1 MKPSPPD
8 TLLTEG
14 QTWTVVQA
22 PWGLLPGPFKEQ
34 FTCTGYR
41 CDLVGVIYNL
51 DDKRLI
57 TETLCHEHLGNH
69 RWIEDGKVWQWRA
82 DPPFDN
88 DEHKRRVQEK
98 KRRNRGGFGADVL
111 QRRYRLV

>member
-8 TLLTEG
+8 SLLARG
-14 QTWTVVQA
+14 QTWTVVEA
-22 PWGLLPGPFKEQ
+22 PWSLLPGPFKEQ

-41 CDLVGVIYNL
+41 CDAVGVVYSL
-51 DDKRLI
+51 DKNII
-57 TETLCHEHLGNH
+57 TTTLCHEHLGNH

-88 DEHKRRVQEK
+88 DAHKRRIEE
-98 KRRNRGGFGADVL
+98 RR
-111 QRRYRLV
+111 RRDRAANVH